1 MPQNEKTKTMKT
13 AASIFREAGKVA
25 PGTVPGIPEGYFVT
39 PERLLDIII
48 GLMSIKRYQNMPIYQ
63 AREQLQKNR
72 PMFAAFLLEL
82 LQQPE
87 PPKEAVTDGMDGG
100 QPAG

>member
-1 MPQNEKTKTMKT
+1 MVQNEKSKTMKA

-25 PGTVPGIPEGYFVT
+25 PGTINGTPEGYFVT

-48 GLMSIKRYQNMPIYQ
+48 GLMSIKRYQSMPIYK
-63 AREQLQKNR
+63 AKEQLQANR
-72 PMFAAFLLEL
+72 PLFAAFLLEL

-87 PPKEAVTDGMDGG
+87 PPKEASPDGMDSG